1 MKKLIAIFGILIVSS
16 GLILFGSH
24 TFGDDI
30 TSTPSNR
37 GEATEGAWYDELWQ
51 AQGFYRIKRDV
62 GTNDFR
68 YEYTTD
74 PTTSSSTTFYEEGEL
89 KEDERTTEEEDHR
102 HEYTRDMPG
111 ASIPQDMVVTEWL
124 ATGHVHFASEL

>member
-89 KEDERTTEEEDHR
+89 VEKDTEEEEDHK
-102 HEYTRDMPG
+102 HEFKDTTGG